1 MADHRPGRSFPD
13 PASSWFWRDRPEV
26 PHSMRLLHSRCF
38 EWNFRRIKPVT
49 SLCSGWSK
57 IRESSSWSAWPKE
70 IPASASYCFFLPPE
84 RGGAFSNSW
93 LHALFNLWSLQR
105 MVWERSQALCSAVL
119 RKSPEHPPLYI
130 DSCRLW
136 FLEAGEFCQR
146 STDLGSDRLFI
157 SAFFPRGMPSWA
169 FEADWKPEFFRPALR
184 KLVKSLKTTL
194 RQAIKPIP
202 KAFFLLWYKNRI
214 L

>member
-1 MADHRPGRSFPD
+1 MIQDT
-13 PASSWFWRDRPEV
+13 
-26 PHSMRLLHSRCF
+26 
-38 EWNFRRIKPVT
+38 RI
-49 SLCSGWSK
+49 
-57 IRESSSWSAWPKE
+57 RSSWSAWPKE

-93 LHALFNLWSLQR
+93 YHALFNLWSLQR

-146 STDLGSDRLFI
+146 STDLGSDRLFYFRVF
-157 SAFFPRGMPSWA
+157 SKGNAFLSVWGWLEAWIFPAQHSENWSNR
-169 FEADWKPEFFRPALR
+169 WKPH
-184 KLVKSLKTTL
+184 SD
-194 RQAIKPIP
+194 RQ
-202 KAFFLLWYKNRI
+202 
-214 L
+214 

>member
-38 EWNFRRIKPVT
+38 EWNFRRVKPVT
-49 SLCSGWSK
+49 PLCSGWSK

-93 LHALFNLWSLQR
+93 LHALFNLWRLQR

-130 DSCRLW
+130 DSCRFDSW
-136 FLEAGEFCQR
+136 KQASSVNVQPIWVQIGFL
-146 STDLGSDRLFI
+146 
-157 SAFFPRGMPSWA
+157 FPRFFQGECLPERLRLTGSLNFSAQHSENRSNRWRPHS
-169 FEADWKPEFFRPALR
+169 DW
-184 KLVKSLKTTL
+184 
-194 RQAIKPIP
+194 Q
-202 KAFFLLWYKNRI
+202 
-214 L
+214 